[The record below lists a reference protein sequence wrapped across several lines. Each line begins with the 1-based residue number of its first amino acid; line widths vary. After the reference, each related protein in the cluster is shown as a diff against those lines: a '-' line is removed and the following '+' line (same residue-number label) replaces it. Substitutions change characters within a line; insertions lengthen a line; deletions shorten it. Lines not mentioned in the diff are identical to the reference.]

1 MADEPVAIGKYLFE
15 WRQYLYIRELRTEDD
30 FDEEKRE
37 ERTMEMVDRLQSH
50 RTWGVSSEGQK
61 GRKVA

>member
-1 MADEPVAIGKYLFE
+1 MADEPVAVGEYVFE
-15 WRQYLYIRELRTEDD
+15 GRQYLYIGELRTEDD

-37 ERTMEMVDRLQSH
+37 ERTMAMVDRLQSH

-61 GRKVA
+61 GLTAA